1 MILQNQNVIN
11 NQNKK
16 IVIVGAGPAGATASL
31 FLSKEKIPHI
41 ILDKDVF
48 PRDKICGDALSG
60 KVLPVFKKLDP
71 TIIDELNQFE
81 NALGS
86 WGIMF
91 AAPNGKSIDIPF
103 RATTSPL
110 TRPPGFISKRIDFD
124 NFLVKRIDNN
134 YADFLQGVKV
144 EKAERINGEIK
155 LTCKNVHDNSTSEIQ
170 TPLIIAADG
179 AHSICNKLLND
190 EHKMHPEHNCGGVRA
205 YYRNVEGM
213 HQQNFIELHFI
224 KELLPGYFWIFP
236 LPNGYANVGAGML
249 TKSISKKKVNLKE
262 AMLKAIA
269 GNPTINHRFK
279 NAELAGKISGWGL
292 PLGSKKRKIS
302 GDNILLCGDAAS
314 MIDPFSGEGISN
326 AMYCGMRAA
335 ERAQESLK
343 ENNFSASYL
352 KQYDDI
358 VYNRLWNE
366 LRLSH
371 TLQKLCNYPSLF
383 NFVVNKAEKNET
395 FRQTISAMFDDLDLR
410 AKFKQPSFYFKLL
423 FG

>member
-1 MILQNQNVIN
+1 M
-11 NQNKK
+11 
-16 IVIVGAGPAGATASL
+16 
-31 FLSKEKIPHI
+31 
-41 ILDKDVF
+41 
-48 PRDKICGDALSG
+48 
-60 KVLPVFKKLDP
+60 PVFKKLDP
-71 TIIDELNQFE
+71 LLIDELNEFE
-81 NALGS
+81 SALGS

-110 TRPPGFISKRIDFD
+110 SRPPGFISKRVDFD
-124 NFLVKRIDNN
+124 HFLVKKINSD
-134 YADFLQGVKV
+134 YAQLLQGVKV
-144 EKAERINGEIK
+144 EKTMRSKTGVV
-155 LTCKNVHDNSTSEIQ
+155 LSCKNIADNSTFELSA
-170 TPLIIAADG
+170 PLIIAADG
-179 AHSICNKLLND
+179 AHSVCNKLMGN
-190 EHKMHPEHNCGGVRA
+190 EHKMDASHNCGGVRA
-205 YYRNVEGM
+205 YYKNVTGM
-213 HQQNFIELHFI
+213 HNQNFIELHFI

-249 TKSISKKKVNLKE
+249 TASLSKNKVNLKE

-269 GNPTINHRFK
+269 ENPTLSHRFK
-279 NAELAGKISGWGL
+279 NAELQGKIQGWGL

-302 GDNILLCGDAAS
+302 SDNIMLCGDAAS

-335 ERAQESLK
+335 ERARLCLT
-343 ENNFSASYL
+343 ENNFSAKYL
-352 KQYDDI
+352 SQYDDV

-371 TLQKLCNYPSLF
+371 TLQRLCNYPTLF